1 MRILNVCT
9 YEIDNMK
16 KLLLTLTFA
25 TFSTN
30 VLAEIF
36 QVDTNDK
43 EVAYALLDTI
53 KKSGNIIFMWSLYD
67 LKDTKY
73 LAKKAYQSTKFH
85 IEYRCDN
92 EKIRI
97 RGMQYFSGKMGQG
110 DIIYKEAFTD
120 IWTSMAGVESE
131 WRYACYSAR

>member
-1 MRILNVCT
+1 
-9 YEIDNMK
+9 MK
-16 KLLLTLTFA
+16 KLLLALTLA
-25 TFSTN
+25 AFSAN
-30 VLAEIF
+30 ASAEIF
-36 QVDTNDK
+36 QVDSNEK

-53 KKSGNIIFMWSLYD
+53 KKSGSIISMWSLYD
-67 LKDTKY
+67 LKEAKY
-73 LAKKAYQSTKFH
+73 LAKKTYQSTKFL

-110 DIIYKEAFTD
+110 DVIYKESFTD

-131 WRYACYSAR
+131 WRYACYSSN